1 MIIGIYPARIKT
13 KREECR
19 NSIGKVAEPSDD
31 LKSNNFTNRFCSFS
45 SSTLTF
51 EFQKLYLLHPYE
63 IMIQRRCSLKFF
75 LIYVFLIYTS
85 FLSFDV
91 VHAQSFD
98 APFQD
103 IPKDSTF
110 DVVTWNIEWFG
121 SETNGP
127 DDIEL
132 QMNNVLEVI
141 RALDADLY
149 AFQEIVDKP
158 LYIAMDD
165 SLENYRGFYAPY
177 GQSLKTAYLFKT
189 SVIDSLNSGL
199 LRAEQSSSDWAGG
212 RFPLFFEFD
221 VNISDQT
228 LRVFSYNL
236 HAKAFADQN
245 SYNQR
250 SDAATSLKEYLD
262 RSRRN
267 ASVVILGDFNDML
280 TSSIFQDKESPYSV
294 FVDDSHYLPVTK
306 TLEEAGE
313 ASYLPEEFR
322 SFIDHIIVT
331 NVLKNIH
338 IEGIQ
343 MVADIDY
350 IDDFVTTTSDH
361 APVWTRFDFTQDFED
376 TFEELPEEFIVGPN
390 FPNPFNP
397 STTIPFELDEPTEV
411 SSAVYDIMGREVAV
425 LSDMQPYNAGEH
437 TLTFNANGLTSGI
450 YLFRIELGT
459 GESRTQKMTLIK

>member
-1 MIIGIYPARIKT
+1 
-13 KREECR
+13 
-19 NSIGKVAEPSDD
+19 
-31 LKSNNFTNRFCSFS
+31 
-45 SSTLTF
+45 
-51 EFQKLYLLHPYE
+51 
-63 IMIQRRCSLKFF
+63 MIQRRCSLKIFLTF
-75 LIYVFLIYTS
+75 VLLIYPS
-85 FLSFDV
+85 FLSFNAV
-91 VHAQSFD
+91 YAQSFD

-132 QMNNVLEVI
+132 QMKNVLEVI

-149 AFQEIVDKP
+149 AFQEIVDKS

-189 SVIDSLNSGL
+189 SVIDSLDSGL

-212 RFPLFFEFD
+212 RFPLIFEFD
-221 VNISDQT
+221 VSISDQT

-236 HAKAFADQN
+236 HAKAFADQDA
-245 SYNQR
+245 YNQR
-250 SDAATSLKEYLD
+250 SNAAASLKEYLD

-267 ASVVILGDFNDML
+267 ASVIILGDFNDML
-280 TSSIFQDKESPYSV
+280 TSSTFQNRESPYSV
-294 FVDDSHYLPVTK
+294 FVQDDHYLPVTK
-306 TLEEAGE
+306 PLEESGE
-313 ASYLPEEFR
+313 ATYLPEEFQ

-338 IEGIQ
+338 IDGVQ
-343 MVADIDY
+343 MVAEINY
-350 IDDFVTTTSDH
+350 IEDFETTTSDH
-361 APVWTRFDFTQDFED
+361 VPVWTRFDFTREFED
-376 TFEELPEEFIVGPN
+376 TFEELPAEFVVGPN

-397 STTIPFELDEPTEV
+397 STTIPFELDEPTV
-411 SSAVYDIMGREVAV
+411 VNAAVYDIMGREVAV
-425 LSDMQPYNAGEH
+425 LSDMQPFNAGEY
-437 TLTFNANGLTSGI
+437 TFAFNADGLASGI
-450 YLFRIELGT
+450 YLFRMELGT
-459 GESRTQKMTLIK
+459 GESRIQKMTLIK